1 MREGEKR
8 GGSHSSVLC
17 LSDGFMGS
25 WMFADSLLPR
35 FRSLAHYS
43 ARLFARILLAAYIEY
58 YIYLSGTKETDRP

>member
-1 MREGEKR
+1 
-8 GGSHSSVLC
+8 
-17 LSDGFMGS
+17 MGS